1 MLEINYETAR
11 LKMVD
16 NQIRSWDVLDPSV
29 CAVMQQLPR
38 ERFTPERYRNL
49 AYADSEIPIGNGQVM
64 LRPSVQARMLQA
76 AQVHAGELALEI
88 GTGTGYL
95 AACLAALGARVRS
108 VDIYDELVG
117 AARTSL
123 AAQGYDDV
131 ELAVEDAH
139 TLAEDG
145 PEYDVILVT
154 GSLPLVDPAFG
165 RRLAP
170 GGRLV
175 WIVGEAPAMRAE
187 LVTRVGADEW
197 RTEGLFETA
206 VAPLAGVERPRRFEF

>member
-11 LKMVD
+11 LKMVN
-16 NQIRSWDVLDPSV
+16 NQIRGWGVLDPAV
-29 CAVMQQLPR
+29 CVAMQQLPR

-49 AYADSEIPIGNGQVM
+49 AYADSEIPIGHGQVM

-76 AQVHAGELALEI
+76 LQVRTGDSVLDV

-95 AACLAALGARVRS
+95 AACLAALGGRVRS
-108 VDIYDELVG
+108 VDIYDDFVSSAR
-117 AARTSL
+117 AAL
-123 AAQGYDDV
+123 EAQGCEDID
-131 ELAVEDAH
+131 LAVEDAH
-139 TLAEDG
+139 TLAKDG

-154 GSLPLVDPAFG
+154 GSLPLADPAFG

-170 GGRLV
+170 GGRLA
-175 WIVGEAPAMRAE
+175 WIVGEAPVMRAE
-187 LVTRVGADEW
+187 VVSRVGVDEW

-206 VAPLAGVERPRRFEF
+206 AVPLVGVKRPSRFEF